1 MKSAADCARIA
12 VVWGRHRFTVRVER
26 ALGTRITECDVL
38 DLATTD
44 QLTEV
49 VAARVKA
56 ERPIRTWPESQRA
69 AVFEHLGEIAQ
80 RLDPDHF
87 SYLTYFQGWSELGAL
102 RLRSI
107 DACANGAALWEEGA
121 EALCLVTDDVSDG
134 LYLDHTESEQMNGD
148 DEYELWAWGRVRGC
162 IEPTRPA

>member
-1 MKSAADCARIA
+1 MTESEGELSRRLRANRGRL
-12 VVWGRHRFTVRVER
+12 GRHRFTARVER
-26 ALGTRITECDVL
+26 ALGTRITERDVL

-80 RLDPDHF
+80 RLDPRPLLLSD
-87 SYLTYFQGWSELGAL
+87 LLP
-102 RLRSI
+102 RL
-107 DACANGAALWEEGA
+107 
-121 EALCLVTDDVSDG
+121 
-134 LYLDHTESEQMNGD
+134 
-148 DEYELWAWGRVRGC
+148 
-162 IEPTRPA
+162 